1 MEVEETEI
9 CVTHRDLMTKWGTG
23 NFAWAD
29 CSKGLSYFENCGTV
43 YL

>member
-1 MEVEETEI
+1 
-9 CVTHRDLMTKWGTG
+9 MTKWGTG

-43 YL
+43 SVMNFGRYSN